1 MKSVPDANH
10 QSPEQAVE
18 QLKLQLASEL
28 APARWRL
35 PLTRF
40 SKRLGSGQVWT
51 ESIDQARLPKVLK
64 NWLHAVSFCPDPVQT
79 LSDLLRS
86 KRSSKTVAQ
95 SLIPLIYPVSILV
108 ATFLLTSLLAWIGWS
123 QLKNVEWYD
132 WTRGNRIID
141 VIPHSFQSQLVR
153 SIAAA
158 LMVGW
163 LLLVG
168 LIIICMAPRLMQL
181 SLLIHLPW
189 VGKLIRWS
197 MLRDLLNPLAVLLR
211 TGITTDQAVEALMSS
226 VHGSLLAIPA
236 KGLQKRISDGESL
249 EQAIRNSMLCD
260 EFLRPATQRLFDAQ
274 HDTPSKVQ
282 DLASLANRLFEQR
295 ATALSRLATR
305 VCLLLVVCMYARIAV
320 DVCLL
325 LQGINGSIS
334 LLDFYGSSEN
344 WFLLFPIAVVNFVFL
359 HSMFRLNQA
368 KANTGI
374 VSVIK
379 LFAATCLAIALIGL
393 SLRCTLV
400 DLIYLIPLSMAVAAM
415 RKNNSEMKFFA
426 ASQAL
431 LSGAGQPS
439 SAERIANDLVTETS
453 GGLRRRVRKFAKLIS
468 NGASCESAFSRSRL
482 AADNQ
487 QRWLV
492 ALIARFDKM
501 EESKS
506 ILATQSPW
514 SDQSLRVL
522 ERLNGLKWMVF
533 LFTIGI
539 AFLIALTLLITW
551 PTAKQMFLEFGFQDP
566 IVAALN
572 KVDLNSTFAER
583 VLMFILYELT
593 EPFYSTSAAIFL
605 AVAFVPFATITW
617 IPGLKAWMIGLW
629 MAPANRAWT
638 LRGIGEALE
647 SDFRIN
653 YVLMESSKIHPI
665 SRQRSNLRLI
675 AKDLE
680 RGISFQEAFAKR
692 KMIRSSQR
700 GLLSLAKEPVQ
711 LAWVLRQIAARNYF
725 FWMDWY
731 LMVIDL
737 MTVSIVLLAAAI
749 VGVIAYCEFYLLA
762 TLIMRIVPS

>member
-40 SKRLGSGQVWT
+40 SKRLGSGQVWS

-86 KRSSKTVAQ
+86 KRSSKTVAK

-108 ATFLLTSLLAWIGWS
+108 ATFLLTSLVAWIGWS

-132 WTRGNRIID
+132 WTRGNRVID
-141 VIPHSFQSQLVR
+141 VIPRFFQSQLAR
-153 SIAAA
+153 SIAVAA
-158 LMVGW
+158 MVGW

-168 LIIICMAPRLMQL
+168 LIVICMAPRRMQL

-189 VGKLIRWS
+189 VGKLVRWS

-236 KGLQKRISDGESL
+236 KGLQKRMSDGESL

-295 ATALSRLATR
+295 ATALNRLATR

-325 LQGINGSIS
+325 LQGINGSFS

-368 KANTGI
+368 NPNTGF
-374 VSVIK
+374 VSAIK
-379 LFAATCLAIALIGL
+379 LFAATCLAIAFIGL

-400 DLIYLIPLSMAVAAM
+400 DLVYLIPLSMAVAAM
-415 RKNNSEMKFFA
+415 RKNNSEMRTFA

-431 LSGAGQPS
+431 LSGAGQLS
-439 SAERIANDLVTETS
+439 SAERIANDLVAETS
-453 GGLRRRVRKFAKLIS
+453 GGLRRRVRKFAKLIR
-468 NGASCESAFSRSRL
+468 NGASFESAFSTSRL
-482 AADNQ
+482 VAENQ

-522 ERLNGLKWMVF
+522 ERLNGLKWMIF

-539 AFLIALTLLITW
+539 VFLIALTL
-551 PTAKQMFLEFGFQDP
+551 PTAKQILLEFGIQDP
-566 IVAALN
+566 VVAALT
-572 KVDLNSTFAER
+572 KVDLDSTWIER

-593 EPFYSTSAAIFL
+593 EPFYSTSAALFL
-605 AVAFVPFATITW
+605 AVAFVLFASITW
-617 IPGLKAWMIGLW
+617 IPGLKTWMIGLW

-647 SDFRIN
+647 SDFRIH
-653 YVLMESSKIHPI
+653 YVLMESSKIHPS

-680 RGISFQEAFAKR
+680 QGISVQEAFAKR

-725 FWMDWY
+725 FWMEWY

-749 VGVIAYCEFYLLA
+749 LGVIAYFEFYLLA